1 MTFLSIVVGTL
12 SALTLAFGSG
22 VASGQDY
29 PNKPVR
35 LITSAAGGGSDFIS
49 RQVSGWLTPVF
60 GQTFVVDNRPGTV
73 LPIEAVAKAPP
84 DGYSLLVQGS
94 SVWVF
99 PLLQNAPYHP
109 INDFAPIT
117 LVVREINMLAVHP
130 SLPVKSVKELI
141 SLAKARPGQLNSG
154 ATGGGMQHLGTE
166 LFKSMSGADIA
177 FIPYKSVSNVLTA
190 VVSGELQV
198 VILDA
203 AFLMPH
209 VKAGKLKGL
218 AITSGTPSALVPG
231 MPTIAEGG
239 LPGYDIVGRTGF
251 YAPVG
256 TPAAIVNRLNQEVV
270 RALNRPDVKEKLLG
284 AGVEPVGSTSAEFAA
299 MIKSEYARLG
309 KVVTD
314 SKLRIN

>member
-1 MTFLSIVVGTL
+1 MAILRTVIGTL
-12 SALTLAFGSG
+12 SAFVMALGVGVGS
-22 VASGQDY
+22 AQEY

-49 RQVSGWLTPVF
+49 RQISGWLTPVF

-73 LPIEAVAKAPP
+73 LPIEAVAKSPP

-99 PLLQNAPYHP
+99 PLLQSAPYHP
-109 INDFAPIT
+109 INDFAPIA

-130 SLPVKSVKELI
+130 SLPVKSVKDLVA
-141 SLAKARPGQLNSG
+141 LAKARPGQLNSG

-198 VILDA
+198 VILDG

-209 VKAGKLKGL
+209 VKAGKLKGI
-218 AITSGTPSALVPG
+218 AITSGTPSALFPG
-231 MPTIAEGG
+231 MSTISDSG

-251 YAPVG
+251 YAPIN

-270 RALNRPDVKEKLLG
+270 RAVNRPDVKEKLLA
-284 AGVEPVGSTSAEFAA
+284 AGVDPVGSTAAEFAA

-314 SKLRIN
+314 GKLRIN